1 MEGKI
6 IIMNKT
12 LVTGCAVKNT
22 VPFYIAFYIMVFAK
36 AFGLDSS
43 HTVYYVLFAGAGLLL
58 GIRILILLWRRDVRL
73 TVTILLLLIP
83 SGILLLINR
92 ETTLLFTCFFLA
104 ACKDIDFDTAMR
116 WCFRMFLIAIPL
128 KLCLYFMGIV
138 EGGYKEIW
146 VYVSPEEA
154 YLADIT
160 YGYGYMHPNTFF
172 AVVCIAAMLLLY
184 VQRNNIKI
192 STVLAVTAVVVTVF
206 VLTKCK
212 TGIIVYAAAL
222 VGIFIEQVLR
232 KEKLLLTYCGMLIA
246 AALVLGVLLPMIHSE
261 ENPILHFINHKLV
274 TGRLKLAR
282 DAFDNIGIHLLR
294 GGNCFSDILY
304 MDTLLNNGLLGFG
317 MLMTGMGALL
327 FAMFRDRNGIGLVC
341 VSSVALYACM
351 EQFPLNIAMNPFL
364 LYLGTNVIFTS
375 KVKT

>member
-1 MEGKI
+1 MDVKI
-6 IIMNKT
+6 
-12 LVTGCAVKNT
+12 GKNT
-22 VPFYIAFYIMVFAK
+22 TGNVSVVKREDALFYIAFLTMVFAK

-43 HTVYYVLFAGAGLLL
+43 HTVYYILFAGAGLLL
-58 GIRILILLWRRDVRL
+58 GMRILILLKRRDL
-73 TVTILLLLIP
+73 GLIGAILLLMIP

-92 ETTLLFTCFFLA
+92 ETTMLFTCFFLA

-212 TGIIVYAAAL
+212 SGMMVYGAVF
-222 VGIFIEQVLR
+222 VGIFIDKVLR
-232 KEKLLLTYCGMLIA
+232 KEKLLLSYCGLLVA
-246 AALVLGVLLPMIHSE
+246 AALVLGILLPLIHSE

-274 TGRLKLAR
+274 TGRLELAR
-282 DAFDNIGIHLLR
+282 NAIDNVGIHLLR

-317 MLMTGMGALL
+317 MLMTGMGTLW
-327 FAMFRDRNGIGLVC
+327 FSMVRDKNWVGLVC